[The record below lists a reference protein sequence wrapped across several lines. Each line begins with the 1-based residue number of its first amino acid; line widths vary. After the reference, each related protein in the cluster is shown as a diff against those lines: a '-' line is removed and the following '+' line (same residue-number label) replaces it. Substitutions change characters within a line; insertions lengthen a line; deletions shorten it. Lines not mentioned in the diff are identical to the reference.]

1 MKIQTIQQNKLEE
14 FKVNIRL
21 KLATLWTSLMFLI
34 IYLDYF
40 HLYMPGSLKDM
51 LAGKVFVFDV
61 TQVFLLA
68 AFAMVTIPAVMI
80 FLSVALPAEIDRWAN
95 IIIATVNIPFLLFNL
110 AGVAWIHMVTG
121 AVVQVILSGLIIYYA
136 WKWPRAET

>member
-80 FLSVALPAEIDRWAN
+80 FLSVALPAKIDRWAN

-136 WKWPRAET
+136 WKWPRVET

>member
-136 WKWPRAET
+136 WKWPRVET